1 MQQSKYKIHT
11 VQIKSLYIHP
21 MFNWSIKYIN
31 FNERFVVV
39 GLFKAGSGPEP
50 ILIDRSPPIAGKV
63 LDGNVIHHDIMYQSN
78 DKEMCAQWTGF
89 YDPESGID
97 Q

>member
-1 MQQSKYKIHT
+1 MYT
-11 VQIKSLYIHP
+11 Y
-21 MFNWSIKYIN
+21 SIFLERVIN
-31 FNERFVVV
+31 LFQVLFIVFFLLLV
-39 GLFKAGSGPEP
+39 GLYKAGSGPEP
-50 ILIDRSPPIAGKV
+50 ILIDRSPPIAGNV
-63 LDGNVIHHDIMYQSN
+63 LDGNVIHHDIMYQSS

>member
-21 MFNWSIKYIN
+21 MFNWSIKYIS

>member
-1 MQQSKYKIHT
+1 M
-11 VQIKSLYIHP
+11 L
-21 MFNWSIKYIN
+21 NWSLNYD

-50 ILIDRSPPIAGKV
+50 ILIDRSPPIAGNV
-63 LDGNVIHHDIMYQSN
+63 LDGDVIHHDIMYQSS

>member
-63 LDGNVIHHDIMYQSN
+63 LDGNFIHHDIMYQSN

>member
-63 LDGNVIHHDIMYQSN
+63 LDGNVIHHDIMFQSN

>member
-1 MQQSKYKIHT
+1 MPNVWLVAK
-11 VQIKSLYIHP
+11 LL
-21 MFNWSIKYIN
+21 

-50 ILIDRSPPIAGKV
+50 ILIDRSPPIAGNV
-63 LDGNVIHHDIMYQSN
+63 LDGNVIHHDIMYQSS

>member
-1 MQQSKYKIHT
+1 
-11 VQIKSLYIHP
+11 
-21 MFNWSIKYIN
+21 MFNWSIKYIS